1 MLLAG
6 DVENWA
12 EQFRGDQ
19 WASEF
24 ARAAGTAAGV
34 SGPRTRQEGYQ
45 FAADNPYTDD
55 ADSFAKV
62 SADRIAVPGAC
73 SMLREAAARCRRQ
86 RRTEELEV
94 AMSCRQRPSGHRT
107 GHLMTAALLLAA
119 ARHGCDTFGRAVECR

>member
-12 EQFRGDQ
+12 EQFSGDQ

-34 SGPRTRQEGYQ
+34 GGPRTRQEGYQ

-62 SADRIAVPGAC
+62 SADRIAVSGGLQHAPRG
-73 SMLREAAARCRRQ
+73 CRTLQ
-86 RRTEELEV
+86 PAKQDRRVGGGHELS
-94 AMSCRQRPSGHRT
+94 AMPIRPSRRSPHDSGALACCRT
-107 GHLMTAALLLAA
+107 A
-119 ARHGCDTFGRAVECR
+119 